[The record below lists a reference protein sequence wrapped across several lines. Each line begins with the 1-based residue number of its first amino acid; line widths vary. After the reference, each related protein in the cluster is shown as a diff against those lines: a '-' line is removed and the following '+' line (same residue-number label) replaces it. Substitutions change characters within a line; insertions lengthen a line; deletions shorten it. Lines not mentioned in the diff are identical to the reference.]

1 MAHICPEIPMYL
13 LLGYGKTLW
22 RSVQKYKCTVTEI
35 VGLNGIKD
43 LKRVP
48 MGTGIKIPQK

>member
-1 MAHICPEIPMYL
+1 MYL